1 VLPCHLWLRLSYT
14 QGAHQPPPILYTF
27 LKMSVSFDIT
37 EFMLY
42 REYSDTESSAIHCIS
57 IFHNH
62 VTIAW
67 KTNPE
72 KQYIFKASDTYA
84 PLIREIVRD
93 WNPTVYSIGSEIAE
107 ARKSKQL
114 VNIEI

>member
-1 VLPCHLWLRLSYT
+1 MT
-14 QGAHQPPPILYTF
+14 
-27 LKMSVSFDIT
+27 SFTIA
-37 EFMLY
+37 ESMLY
-42 REYSDTESSAIHCIS
+42 REFSVDESKAIHCIS
-57 IFHNH
+57 ILHNH

-93 WNPTVYSIGSEIAE
+93 WNTAEYSIGSEIAE